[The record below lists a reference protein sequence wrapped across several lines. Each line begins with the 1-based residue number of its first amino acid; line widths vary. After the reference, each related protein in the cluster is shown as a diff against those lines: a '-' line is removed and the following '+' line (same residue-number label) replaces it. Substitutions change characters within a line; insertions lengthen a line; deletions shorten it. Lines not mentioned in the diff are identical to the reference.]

1 MAYVVQNET
10 MPENIVTIHSFFLDT
25 TRAVLRTGST
35 ESLFLDLQKTASS
48 LCAYIAFLGAFVL
61 VQSLSHV

>member
-1 MAYVVQNET
+1 MAYVVENET

-35 ESLFLDLQKTASS
+35 ESLLKLDK
-48 LCAYIAFLGAFVL
+48 
-61 VQSLSHV
+61 